1 MRVSVPCAVC
11 GAEATTR
18 CSGCFS
24 VAYCRT
30 ECQKADWA
38 AHKPSCKKPY
48 AVKENEKVGRWV
60 TMNSIDNEQYLAVH
74 DLYATLT
81 LKFCCGVII
90 FH

>member
-48 AVKENEKVGRWV
+48 AVQENEKVGRWV
-60 TMNSIDNEQYLAVH
+60 T
-74 DLYATLT
+74 
-81 LKFCCGVII
+81 II
-90 FH
+90 V

>member
-11 GAEATTR
+11 GAEARTR

-48 AVKENEKVGRWV
+48 AVKENDKVGRWV
-60 TMNSIDNEQYLAVH
+60 TMNSIDNQ
-74 DLYATLT
+74 
-81 LKFCCGVII
+81 
-90 FH
+90 